1 MDLFGPDHSCLGCG
15 KIHQGARVV
24 ALVDGT
30 QVSSYS
36 EAWRV
41 ECEARGI
48 LSIRGMEK
56 RQKRLENIERKRGTA
71 AADQLRDSML
81 IVWNDAQAKRLRAA

>member
-15 KIHQGARVV
+15 QVHQGARVV

-56 RQKRLENIERKRGTA
+56 RQQNLANIERFRGKV

-81 IVWNDAQAKRLRAA
+81 IIWNDAQARKLSAA